1 MKVSELRGHLKK
13 LVEVSEDLP
22 KLDEALARFD
32 DMSLMEFSKFVSNAT
47 WPLARKAKPK
57 APALSEDDLVRR
69 LKSLTSDG
77 GRFDEEMDRLK
88 ADTTCTKKHL
98 QAVFNALID
107 PEVQLPAKLTKPE
120 MVERIKRERRRDANF
135 ASS

>member
-32 DMSLMEFSKFVSNAT
+32 DMSLVEFSKFVSNAT
-47 WPLARKAKPK
+47 WPLAGKTKPK
-57 APALSEDDLVRR
+57 ATELSEEDLVRR
-69 LKSLTSDG
+69 LAALTSDG
-77 GRFDEEMDRLK
+77 ASFDEAMDRLK
-88 ADTTCTKKHL
+88 SDKGCTKKHL
-98 QAVFNALID
+98 QVIFNRLID
-107 PEVQLPAKLTKPE
+107 PEVQLQAKLTKLE
-120 MVERIKRERRRDANF
+120 MIERIKRERRRDANF